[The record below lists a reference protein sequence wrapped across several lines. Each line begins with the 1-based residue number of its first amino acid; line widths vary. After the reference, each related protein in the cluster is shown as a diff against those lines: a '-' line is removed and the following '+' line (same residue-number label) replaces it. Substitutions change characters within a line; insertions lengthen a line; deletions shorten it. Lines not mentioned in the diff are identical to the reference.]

1 MKNISTILASVALLA
16 VAYLYYMQ
24 LSSID
29 VSTPETTIVEEGQL
43 PENIAI
49 AYINSD
55 SLQTN
60 YQFITD
66 KSTELETQKV
76 NAEAEYRSRVQGL
89 QKEVESLRQN
99 IGNMTPNRA
108 RAYQEELQQKE
119 QNLMIYRDQLGSDL
133 LAQEGAI
140 TQELYERVTAFLK
153 DYGKQ
158 NNIQLV
164 MYYSQASGILY
175 AHEGM
180 DITNDVV
187 NQLNEAYEA
196 EKGGTQGGEPATTD
210 STTTAN

>member
-1 MKNISTILASVALLA
+1 MKNISTIIAGIALVA
-16 VAYLYYMQ
+16 VAYLYYVQ
-24 LSSID
+24 FSPKGAT
-29 VSTPETTIVEEGQL
+29 TPEQTTTEAGQL
-43 PENIAI
+43 PEDVSI

-55 SLQTN
+55 SLQAN
-60 YQFITD
+60 YKFITD
-66 KSTELETQKV
+66 KSEELETQKI

-89 QKEVESLRQN
+89 QNEVESLRQN

-119 QNLMIYRDQLGSDL
+119 QNLMIYRDQLGQDL

-153 DYGKQ
+153 DYSKQ
-158 NNIQLV
+158 RNIQLV

-180 DITNDVV
+180 DITQDVV
-187 NQLNEAYEA
+187 KQLNEAYEA
-196 EKGGTQGGEPATTD
+196 ENASTEPAATTPAD
-210 STTTAN
+210 TSTTSE